1 MAAATSFL
9 TALSGLCRQTIG
21 VRVQAGRNNYGEP
34 TYSGSATTYSAYVQR
49 LNRSSADLERDDAVA
64 EWVAYIPSSTLTV
77 SIDDEVEYPT
87 SVIRPVVEV
96 DYRYDEHGQQ
106 FVVVA
111 IGKGNR

>member
-1 MAAATSFL
+1 MTAATAFL
-9 TALSGLCRQTIG
+9 SALSGLCTQTVG
-21 VRVQAGRNNYGEP
+21 VRTKAGTNNYGEP
-34 TYSGSATTYSAYVQR
+34 TYSGFATTYSAYVQR
-49 LNRSSADLERDDAVA
+49 VNRSSADLERDDAVA

-77 SIDDEVEYPT
+77 GLDDEVEYPS

-111 IGKGNR
+111 IGRGNR